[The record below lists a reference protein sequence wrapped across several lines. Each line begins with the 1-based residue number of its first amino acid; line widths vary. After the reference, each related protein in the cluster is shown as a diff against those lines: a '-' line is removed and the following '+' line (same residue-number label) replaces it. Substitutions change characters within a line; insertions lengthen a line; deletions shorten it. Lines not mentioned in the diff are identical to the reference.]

1 MFCIF
6 FPGSVSAQDD
16 CEAAQRGFVEA
27 IFLMLADGL

>member
-6 FPGSVSAQDD
+6 FQGSVSAQGE
-16 CEAAQRGFVEA
+16 CQAARRGFVEA